1 MSGPRK
7 GGASALTR
15 RRLRSV
21 SYNTFCALFAFL
33 MLYPV
38 LWLIASSFKESSSVF
53 VQAGSLIP
61 LPFRPGNYLQG
72 WKGFG
77 GYSFTLFF
85 RNSFFISVVSTVG
98 AVASSTLVAFGFA
111 RVRFPGRNILFA
123 CMMLTM
129 MLPEQ
134 VLLIPQYVLFH
145 RIGWINTFKP
155 LIVPRWFGYPFFI
168 FLIMQF
174 IRSVPQELD
183 ESAVLDGCGRFRT
196 FWHIILPLLRPALF
210 TAAIFSFYWS
220 WDDFIGPLLYLGKPK
235 LYPVSLALKL
245 FSDPASVTDWGAM
258 FAMSTL
264 SLLPVFLVF
273 LFFQRFIVQGISTT
287 GLKA

>member
-1 MSGPRK
+1 VRARS
-7 GGASALTR
+7 R
-15 RRLRSV
+15 RRLGAAV
-21 SYNTFCALFAFL
+21 YNTACVLLALL
-33 MLYPV
+33 LLYPV
-38 LWLIASSFKESSSVF
+38 LWLVASSFKESSSVF
-53 VQAGSLIP
+53 VDAGSLFPRTWRID
-61 LPFRPGNYLQG
+61 NYAQG

-77 GYSFTLFF
+77 GYSFARFF
-85 RNSFFISVVSTVG
+85 TNSLMISLLSTVG
-98 AVASSTLVAFGFA
+98 AVASSTFVAFGFS
-111 RVRFPGRNILFA
+111 RVRFRGRNVLFA

-155 LIVPRWFGYPFFI
+155 LIIPRWFGYPFFI

-174 IRSVPQELD
+174 IRTIPHELD
-183 ESAVLDGCGRFRT
+183 ESAFLDGCGKFRI
-196 FWHIILPLLRPALF
+196 FAHVVFPLLTPALF

-220 WDDFIGPLLYLGKPK
+220 WDDFVGPLLYLGKPA

-245 FSDPASVTDWGAM
+245 FSDPAAVSDWGAM

-264 SLLPVFLVF
+264 SLLPVFAVF
-273 LFFQRFIVQGISTT
+273 LFFQRYIVEGISTT
-287 GLKA
+287 GLKT

>member
-1 MSGPRK
+1 MKTRTRLTLR
-7 GGASALTR
+7 GAGYNLFCIAL
-15 RRLRSV
+15 
-21 SYNTFCALFAFL
+21 AFL

-38 LWLIASSFKESSSVF
+38 LWLVASSFKESSSVF

-61 LPFRPGNYLQG
+61 RPFVLRNYAQG

-77 GYSFTLFF
+77 GYTFATFF
-85 RNSFFISVVSTVG
+85 RNSLYQSVLSTVG
-98 AVASSTLVAFGFA
+98 AVVSSTIVAFGFA

-123 CMMLTM
+123 CLMLTM

-145 RIGWINTFKP
+145 GIGWVNSFKP
-155 LIVPRWFGYPFFI
+155 LIVPRWLGHPFFI

-174 IRSVPQELD
+174 IRTIPRELD
-183 ESAVLDGCGRFRT
+183 ESAVLDGCGKYRT
-196 FWHIILPLLRPALF
+196 FASVVLPLLTPAVF
-210 TAAIFSFYWS
+210 TAAIFSFYWT
-220 WDDFIGPLLYLGKPK
+220 WDDFVGPLLYLGKPR
-235 LYPVSLALKL
+235 LYTASLALKL
-245 FSDPASVTDWGAM
+245 FSDPSSVSDWGAM
-258 FAMSTL
+258 FAMSTV

-273 LFFQRFIVQGISTT
+273 IFFQRYIVQGISTT